1 LRSNNGHG
9 AGAATCY
16 LLSGLRP
23 RSCLFVS
30 EERIP
35 ALLSETG
42 RVLMEPDSGPL
53 LQPNNAKTVLGTL
66 KQVGRTLH
74 RKTSAISDRHP
85 TFATGSQKRRRFIS
99 SAVLGCNW
107 IRRILMPAA
116 AAVRQPSQSAKR
128 QSEWP
133 VLNRAPLLCGC
144 TSTGVRMPDQT
155 PHQVVDISSWPL
167 DEEFGIFPWHQP
179 CPPGEKRAQ
188 DY

>member
-1 LRSNNGHG
+1 
-9 AGAATCY
+9 
-16 LLSGLRP
+16 
-23 RSCLFVS
+23 
-30 EERIP
+30 
-35 ALLSETG
+35 
-42 RVLMEPDSGPL
+42 MEPDSGPL
-53 LQPNNAKTVLGTL
+53 LQPKQRKTVLDAEASWPNAPSED
-66 KQVGRTLH
+66 VGHFR
-74 RKTSAISDRHP
+74 SASDVRDWIAKE
-85 TFATGSQKRRRFIS
+85 ATVYFQRMFR
-99 SAVLGCNW
+99 CNW

-188 DY
+188 D

>member
-1 LRSNNGHG
+1 MGGAARASSRGSEGAKMGNRAKWSIAAVVVLG
-9 AGAATCY
+9 AGACP
-16 LLSGLRP
+16 RP
-23 RSCLFVS
+23 RPTKRARRPSRSL
-30 EERIP
+30 
-35 ALLSETG
+35 T
-42 RVLMEPDSGPL
+42 
-53 LQPNNAKTVLGTL
+53 TLG
-66 KQVGRTLH
+66 TLH

-107 IRRILMPAA
+107 IWRILMPAA

-188 DY
+188 D